1 MSGLNKYQTFDEN
14 FSLAGKTAIITGT
27 CGGIGIQIA
36 KMFARKGANIAA
48 VDQGGE
54 KMQAAWEEL
63 ETYVK
68 EQGREFLALPGDLTD
83 TEFVDVTIAEKTMEA
98 FGKIDVLVNCAG
110 VGILEKLEESTRR
123 IWDLTLAVNL
133 TAGVHLA
140 LSVGKKMKETGGGS
154 IINIASQAGIIA
166 LEGHLSY
173 GTAKAAFI
181 QATKQLAL
189 EWGQYGIRA
198 NCISPEVILTPMGEM
213 NWNNEKGEAFKR
225 QVPSRRFGYPQEV
238 AACAVFLA
246 SDASSLC
253 NGSNLVIDGGFT
265 IQ

>member
-1 MSGLNKYQTFDEN
+1 MGELTKYQKFDEN
-14 FSLAGKTAIITGT
+14 FSLQGKTAIITGS
-27 CGGIGIQIA
+27 GSGIGYEIA
-36 KMFARKGANIAA
+36 KMFARKGADVVS
-48 VDQGGE
+48 VDQ
-54 KMQAAWEEL
+54 KPSDDLQAYVEAQGVHYL
-63 ETYVK
+63 EICGNLLDADFV
-68 EQGREFLALPGDLTD
+68 DHVITD
-83 TEFVDVTIAEKTMEA
+83 TVVEK

-110 VGILEKLEESTRR
+110 VGILENLEESTRKV
-123 IWDLTLAVNL
+123 WDLTIGVNL

-140 LSVGKKMKETGGGS
+140 LAAGKEMKKTGGGS
-154 IINIASQAGIIA
+154 IINIASQAGIVA

-181 QATKQLAL
+181 QATKQIAL

-213 NWNNEKGEAFKR
+213 NWNNEKGEEFKR
-225 QVPSRRFGYPQEV
+225 RIPSRRFGYPQEV

-253 NGSNLVIDGGFT
+253 NGSNLVIDGGYT

>member
-1 MSGLNKYQTFDEN
+1 MAALNKYQTFDEN
-14 FSLAGKTAIITGT
+14 FSLAGKTAVITGA

-36 KMFARKGANIAA
+36 KMFARKGADIAA
-48 VDQGGE
+48 VDMDGE
-54 KMQAAWEEL
+54 KLKDAWEEL

-68 EQGREFLALPGDLTD
+68 GLGRRFLALPGDLTD
-83 TEFVDVTIAEKTMEA
+83 TEFVDVTIAERTVKE

-110 VGILEKLEESTRR
+110 VGVLEKLEESTRK

-173 GTAKAAFI
+173 GTAKAALI

-213 NWNNEKGEAFKR
+213 NWNNEKGEAFKAT
-225 QVPSRRFGYPQEV
+225 VPSRRFGYPQEV

>member
-1 MSGLNKYQTFDEN
+1 MNKKTVFITGASRGIGRAIALRFAAAGYDLAICCLNNTAMLDALKSEVCSQYGVDCLTFTGDTGDYHTMMDMLEQTF
-14 FSLAGKTAIITGT
+14 S
-27 CGGIGIQIA
+27 
-36 KMFARKGANIAA
+36 R
-48 VDQGGE
+48 
-54 KMQAAWEEL
+54 
-63 ETYVK
+63 Y
-68 EQGREFLALPGDLTD
+68 
-83 TEFVDVTIAEKTMEA
+83 
-98 FGKIDVLVNCAG
+98 GKIDVLVNCAG
-110 VGILEKLEESTRR
+110 VGILENLEESTRKV
-123 IWDLTLAVNL
+123 WDLTIGVNL

-140 LSVGKKMKETGGGS
+140 LAAGKEMKKTGGGS
-154 IINIASQAGIIA
+154 IINIASQAGIVA

-181 QATKQLAL
+181 QATKQIAL

-213 NWNNEKGEAFKR
+213 NWNNEKGEEFKR
-225 QVPSRRFGYPQEV
+225 RIPSRRFGYPQEV

-253 NGSNLVIDGGFT
+253 NGSNLVIDGGYT

>member
-1 MSGLNKYQTFDEN
+1 MSELTQYQEFDEN
-14 FSLAGKTAIITGT
+14 FSLTGKTAIITGS
-27 CGGIGIQIA
+27 GSGIGIEIA
-36 KMFARKGANIAA
+36 KMFARKGANIVS
-48 VDQGGE
+48 VDL
-54 KMQAAWEEL
+54 KVSDEL
-63 ETYVK
+63 EEYVIS
-68 EQGREFLALPGDLTD
+68 QGVKYLALPGNLQDE
-83 TEFVDVTIAEKTMEA
+83 EFVDKTIAKTAMKE

-110 VGILEKLEESTRR
+110 VGILENLEVSTRKV
-123 IWDLTLAVNL
+123 WDLTLAVNL

-140 LSVGKKMKETGGGS
+140 LSVGKEMKETGGGS

-181 QATKQLAL
+181 QATKQIAL
-189 EWGQYGIRA
+189 EWGQYGIRC

-213 NWNNEKGEAFKR
+213 NWNNEKGEEFKR
-225 QVPSRRFGYPQEV
+225 RIPSRRFGYPQEV
-238 AACAVFLA
+238 AGCAVFLA

-253 NGSNLVIDGGFT
+253 NGSNLVIDGGYT

>member
-1 MSGLNKYQTFDEN
+1 MKDLTKYQTFNED
-14 FSLAGKTAIITGT
+14 FSLAGKTAIITGA
-27 CGGIGIQIA
+27 GSGIGYEIA
-36 KMFARKGANIAA
+36 KMFARKGANVVS
-48 VDQGGE
+48 VDRKNSADLKDYME
-54 KMQAAWEEL
+54 SLQAQYMEIE
-63 ETYVK
+63 
-68 EQGREFLALPGDLTD
+68 GDLLD
-83 TEFVDVTIAEKTMEA
+83 EDFVDRQIAEKVTER

-110 VGILEKLEESTRR
+110 VGILENLEVSTRK
-123 IWDLTLAVNL
+123 IWNLTLGVNL
-133 TAGVHLA
+133 TAAVHLA

-173 GTAKAAFI
+173 GTAKAALI
-181 QATKQLAL
+181 QATKQIAL

-213 NWNNEKGEAFKR
+213 NWNNEKGEEFKR
-225 QVPSRRFGYPQEV
+225 RIPSRRFGYPQEV

-253 NGSNLVIDGGFT
+253 NGSNLVIDGGYT